1 MSTSS
6 RAGEAVWERLWSQL
20 TLSEGFWL
28 GYVVGSNLELVGELK
43 RRAEQ
48 ILRRQA
54 RGMEVREYSEPGA
67 LANVI
72 PWLLADHDPSLGLVW
87 AVGATG
93 EPRPWINAWAGV
105 LNRLNEQRETLR
117 STLHGGLLL
126 VGPPGLLPVAR
137 DEAPDLWSYRSLLLE
152 LPDPEPDREVRPLPA
167 LSPGAGPDAEDL
179 RTFAE
184 RSMQPS
190 VEPSEPVREALR
202 AVTPAIRSGR
212 GDQAVDHARGALD
225 AATSES
231 DRALA
236 HAWLARGYDLRG
248 DPAAA
253 LHHAERALGA
263 GHPLGYSMTYVLLDI
278 VARAVDPE
286 GVARVLEQRLALA
299 RHRSEVSGDIAA
311 LREVAALLDK
321 LGDERLRRGETDQAG
336 ALFGQA
342 LTIARHLYGRSAESP
357 QALRN
362 LSVSLTKV
370 GEVALQKAD
379 LERAEEALGEALALA
394 RRLAERSGES
404 PVALRALVA
413 CLSRV
418 GELALRRGD
427 VTRAAEAF
435 GEALALARALL
446 EPAGESPE
454 ALRVVSLL
462 LKKMGAVALRRG
474 EVEEAGEVFQAAL
487 RIDQR
492 LLEQLGESPDT
503 LRPVSESMTRAGDEA
518 LRRGEVEEAGRV
530 FQEALRIDQRLL
542 EQLGESP
549 EALHDV
555 SVSLGRVGEV
565 ALRRGDVA
573 EAARTFNESLR
584 LFRRL
589 LELFGESPQ
598 GLRDLS
604 STLERVASVAVRRGD
619 KDGAREALQ
628 EALALEERILERFGE
643 PHASP
648 ESVDRIRAELD
659 RGLID

>member
-190 VEPSEPVREALR
+190 VEPSGPVREALR
-202 AVTPAIRSGR
+202 AVTAAIRSGR

-231 DRALA
+231 DKALA

-248 DPAAA
+248 DLAGA

-263 GHPLGYSMTYVLLDI
+263 GYPLGYSMTYVLLDI
-278 VARAVDPE
+278 VAHAVDPE

-299 RHRSEVSGDIAA
+299 RHRSEVSGDMAA

-342 LTIARHLYGRSAESP
+342 LTIARHLYGHSAESP
-357 QALRN
+357 QALRD
-362 LSVSLTKV
+362 LSVSLAKV

-394 RRLAERSGES
+394 RRSAERSGES

-454 ALRVVSLL
+454 ALRAVSLSL
-462 LKKMGAVALRRG
+462 RKMGALALRRG
-474 EVEEAGEVFQAAL
+474 EVEEAGE
-487 RIDQR
+487 
-492 LLEQLGESPDT
+492 
-503 LRPVSESMTRAGDEA
+503 
-518 LRRGEVEEAGRV
+518 V

-549 EALHDV
+549 EAMHDV
-555 SVSLGRVGEV
+555 SVSLDRVGDV

-573 EAARTFNESLR
+573 EAAKTFNESLR
-584 LFRRL
+584 LLRRL
-589 LELFGESPQ
+589 LELFGESPL

-604 STLERVASVAVRRGD
+604 SMLERVASVAVRRGD